1 MELALGA
8 VFDKVS
14 AMLSA
19 ERQIEILSRGVVDFH
34 VRADLVERLSEN
46 RPLRIKAGFDPTR
59 PDLHVG
65 HTVLMQKM
73 RAFQELGHQVI
84 FLVGDFTAMVGDPTG
99 KSESRPRLTRDEVMS
114 AAQTYQAQAFKV
126 LDKDRT
132 EVRYN
137 SEWLGKLSPTDMIEL
152 CAKYTVARMLER
164 DDFSKRFH
172 GQVPIHVHEF
182 LYPLLQAYDSVVLE
196 CDVELGGTDQL
207 FNLLV
212 GRDLMPRYGKRPQ
225 IVMTT
230 PILEGTNARF
240 EGGKVV
246 GAKMSK
252 SANNYV
258 GIDES
263 PFEMLQKLMLV
274 DDQVV
279 WRYMDLL
286 SAKSNEE
293 IGALRGEVT
302 SGQTDIIKVKEAFAK
317 ELVTRFHSN
326 EAAEAAL
333 ERRRNVAA
341 GGVPE
346 NVEEIPIKTEESL
359 LWIAKALS
367 LAGLAKSTSE
377 GARLVKSG
385 AVHVDGE
392 VIRDEQT
399 KLERGRKYLVRVG
412 SKNRKF
418 AHLVIG

>member
-1 MELALGA
+1 MLALGA
-8 VFDKVS
+8 AFDKVS

-19 ERQIEILSRGVVDFH
+19 ERQIEILGRGVVDFH
-34 VRADLVERLSEN
+34 VRADLIERLSEN

-59 PDLHVG
+59 PDLHIG

-99 KSESRPRLTRDEVMS
+99 KSESRPRLTREEVM
-114 AAQTYQAQAFKV
+114 AAAETYQAQAFKV

-137 SEWLGKLSPTDMIEL
+137 SEWLGKLSPTEMIEL

-164 DDFSKRFH
+164 DDFSKRYAENRA
-172 GQVPIHVHEF
+172 IHVHEF
-182 LYPLLQAYDSVVLE
+182 LYPLLQAYDSVMLE

-212 GRDLMPRYGKRPQ
+212 GRDLMPRYGKRAQ

-240 EGGKVV
+240 ENGKVV
-246 GAKMSK
+246 GLKMSK

-263 PFEMLQKLMLV
+263 PFDILQKLMLI

-279 WRYMDLL
+279 WRYMELL

-293 IGALRGEVT
+293 IAALRSDVL
-302 SGQTDIIKVKEAFAK
+302 SGRSDIIQVKEAFAK
-317 ELVTRFHSN
+317 EIVTRFHSS
-326 EAAEAAL
+326 AAADAAL
-333 ERRRNVAA
+333 ERRRSVAV

-346 NVEEIPIKTEESL
+346 NIEEIAIKTEENQ

-367 LAGLAKSTSE
+367 LAGLVKSTSE
-377 GARLVKSG
+377 GARLVKGG
-385 AVHVDGE
+385 AVHLDGE
-392 VIRDEQT
+392 VVRDEQA

-418 AHLVIG
+418 AHLVIS